1 MLTSTEFEKLK
12 DDLRFAVRE
21 ESFQEVKKYVK
32 KARIAEAYI
41 LKSNIIIN
49 SKDKNGDSP
58 LSIAVNKKNLK
69 ITEYLIKNGANV
81 NIKDYF
87 DLSPIYYAVRHCT
100 TEMIELLIDE
110 GAKIGGYF
118 LCAGEARTLVGW
130 AIYDNS
136 LEKVEVLLK
145 RGASPNSKFDL
156 YDDSQDTCLHAAV
169 RKNYLKIVE
178 LLVKYHAD
186 VNVQNERGN
195 TPMHLA
201 ISSQHPQIIKLL
213 YDNNADINI
222 KNKEGTTPSDLDKY
236 YYDKIVQE
244 IAAESI
250 NINPDDAAQ
259 STSVPSSAVRSSSFI
274 NSAVGHLKD
283 STTTVVNGLCKSII
297 SAQQHVA
304 YSAGGSI
311 SSSQV
316 NGTVLLVDVI
326 VRMFTGEKIFRA
338 DPFLTRREREI
349 SAIERD
355 LNGAISKFEKLN
367 QCPGSLLNNA
377 TISKSIDYQKFFNK

>member
-1 MLTSTEFEKLK
+1 MLTNTKFEKLK
-12 DDLRFAVRE
+12 NDLRSAVRE
-21 ESFQEVKKYVK
+21 ENFQKVKEYVK
-32 KARIAEAYI
+32 KTRIAEAYI
-41 LKSNIIIN
+41 LKSNVIIN
-49 SKDKNGDSP
+49 SKDQNGNSP
-58 LSIAVNKKNLK
+58 LSIAVNKKNLG
-69 ITEYLIKNGANV
+69 ITKFLIVNGADV
-81 NIKDYF
+81 NIRDYF
-87 DLSPIYYAVRHCT
+87 NLPPIYYAVRHCT
-100 TEMIELLIDE
+100 IKMIELLIDE
-110 GAKIGGYF
+110 GAGIGDYF
-118 LCAGEARTLVGW
+118 LCAEEARTLVGW

-145 RGASPNSKFDL
+145 RSASPNSKFDL

-169 RKNYLKIVE
+169 RKNHLKIVE

-186 VNVQNERGN
+186 INVQNEQGN

-201 ISSQHPQIIKLL
+201 ISFQHTQIIKLL

-222 KNKEGTTPSDLDKY
+222 KNKEGKTPLDLDKY
-236 YYDKIVQE
+236 YYK
-244 IAAESI
+244 
-250 NINPDDAAQ
+250 DDATQ
-259 STSVPSSAVRSSSFI
+259 STSVPSSAVRPSSFI
-274 NSAVGHLKD
+274 NSAVSHLKD

-326 VRMFTGEKIFRA
+326 VKMFTGEKIFRTG
-338 DPFLTRREREI
+338 PFLTRKEREI
-349 SAIERD
+349 SAVERD
-355 LNGAISKFEKLN
+355 LNEAISKFEKLN

-377 TISKSIDYQKFFNK
+377 TISKSIDHQKFFNK

>member
-1 MLTSTEFEKLK
+1 MLTNTEFEKLK
-12 DDLRFAVRE
+12 GDLRSAVRE
-21 ESFQEVKKYVK
+21 ESFQKVKKYVK

-41 LKSNIIIN
+41 LKSNVIIN

-58 LSIAVNKKNLK
+58 LSIAVNKKNLG
-69 ITEYLIKNGANV
+69 ITKFLIMNGADV

-87 DLSPIYYAVRHCT
+87 NLPPVYYAVRHCT

-130 AIYDNS
+130 AIYDNN

-186 VNVQNERGN
+186 VNVQNEQWN

-222 KNKEGTTPSDLDKY
+222 RNKEGKTPSDLDKY
-236 YYDKIVQE
+236 YYDK
-244 IAAESI
+244 
-250 NINPDDAAQ
+250 DDATQ
-259 STSVPSSAVRSSSFI
+259 STSVPSSAVRPSSFI
-274 NSAVGHLKD
+274 NSAVSHLKD

-326 VRMFTGEKIFRA
+326 VRMFTGEKIFRTG
-338 DPFLTRREREI
+338 PFLTRKEREI
-349 SAIERD
+349 SAVERD
-355 LNGAISKFEKLN
+355 LNEAISKFEKLN

-377 TISKSIDYQKFFNK
+377 TISKSIDHQKFFNK